1 MKFLH
6 LISRKQAILSGFLF
20 YVTEK
25 PCKRG
30 HFSERFVSNRQCKDC
45 WSESTRSWYKANREA
60 VLIKQKNYG
69 QKNAEMRSAQRKIRY
84 AQNSA
89 YELRKNSEWRKAN
102 KGLTT
107 FHSVKYQ
114 TNKKNRTPNWLTEE
128 QVKSIATEYELAT
141 WCTKVMGI
149 KYHVDHIVPLQ
160 GKTVSGLHVPWN
172 LRVIPALDNQSKS
185 NKFSDKEASL

>member
-6 LISRKQAILSGFLF
+6 LINRKQAISSGFLF
-20 YVTEK
+20 YVTGK

-30 HFSERFVSNRQCKDC
+30 HFAERFVSNRQCRDC
-45 WSESTRSWYKANREA
+45 WVEDTRAWYKANKES
-60 VLIKQKNYG
+60 VLKKQKIYA
-69 QKNAEMRSAQRKIRY
+69 KENAEKRNDQRKNRY

-89 YELRKNSEWRKAN
+89 YELRKNREWRKAN
-102 KGLTT
+102 KGLAT

-114 TNKKNRTPNWLTEE
+114 TSKKNRTPSWLTQK
-128 QVKSIATEYELAT
+128 QVNSIATEYELAA
-141 WCTKVMGI
+141 WCTKVTGI

-172 LRVIPALDNQSKS
+172 LQVIPASDNHKKS
-185 NKFSDKEASL
+185 NRFIG

>member
-6 LISRKQAILSGFLF
+6 LISRKQAVLSGFLF
-20 YVTEK
+20 YVTGK

-45 WSESTRSWYKANREA
+45 WSESTCSWYKANKEA
-60 VLIKQKNYG
+60 VLIKQKIYG
-69 QKNAEMRSAQRKIRY
+69 QKNAEMRSAQRKTRY

-102 KGLTT
+102 KGLVT

-114 TNKKNRTPNWLTEE
+114 ANKKNRTPSWLTQK
-128 QVKSIATEYELAT
+128 QVKSIATEYELAA
-141 WCTKVMGI
+141 WCTKVTGI

-172 LRVIPALDNQSKS
+172 LQVIPASDNHKKS
-185 NKFSDKEASL
+185 NRFVG